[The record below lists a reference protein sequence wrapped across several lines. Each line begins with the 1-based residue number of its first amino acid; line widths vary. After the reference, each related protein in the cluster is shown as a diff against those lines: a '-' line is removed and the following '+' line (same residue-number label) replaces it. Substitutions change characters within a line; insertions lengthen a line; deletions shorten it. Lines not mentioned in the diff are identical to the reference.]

1 MINNHKITSFVP
13 GRLSKARQIIK
24 TTPGM
29 NRKLQREIS
38 NIRRGGNLKEGVQRL
53 FFEAVSVGFQGI
65 VKSTFADLLKVDTAA
80 VATDMIG
87 SDNSGTAHMISSY
100 ESLNNPTY
108 GTELINVKRH
118 VYKVYLHRPTF
129 GKFKEKPH
137 GYTRQTKQ
145 LMSTK
150 RDYLATEDRIELL
163 SSCGFGEALVD
174 IMDYD
179 SFLTIEDSHVL
190 TDCSNAIDEYK
201 KEKKRQLN
209 KSVSSL
215 MDIDNRSQLKR
226 QLALT
231 QRDEIA
237 NDRIYSKVL
246 KYRNVLEIHAENIS
260 YITKLKVHLCSHKR
274 FANCDGKDSGLT
286 TEALYNGIIEDID
299 SVDARSMKRGNLI
312 AKESNVKKQSKH
324 IKKSMRVMPGTRVLN
339 SETVIDNVQV
349 MRTFEFILKPSE
361 AAVIDLTN
369 NFPRGIDLFD
379 LGRCQINESSATTF
393 YIVEAMG
400 DKNARISDIQNP
412 SIRHTGYSP
421 INLKYEIK
429 KEISFI
435 SYNRTKDIPSILI
448 HEGVNRNF
456 EDFDLAESFYPNR
469 RPTLTVPLAKLDING
484 NNPKAKY
491 TLDLDAKTTTTPT
504 ILDRAQNIEK
514 SRFIDLE
521 NAREIEKFVR
531 ETNNNL
537 VESSG
542 DHNKDFY
549 GEDSFLTPVY
559 KEDEFSNND
568 EIIDLD
574 SNEEY

>member
-1 MINNHKITSFVP
+1 MTNSRKITSFVP
-13 GRLSKARQIIK
+13 GRLSKARQMIK
-24 TTPGM
+24 TTPGL
-29 NRKLQREIS
+29 NKKLQREIK
-38 NIRRGGNLKEGVQRL
+38 NIRRGGNLQEGVQRL
-53 FFEAVSVGFQGI
+53 FFEAIGVGFQGI
-65 VKSTFADLLKVDTAA
+65 VKSTFADIVKVDTAA
-80 VATDMIG
+80 IAADMIG
-87 SDNSGTAHMISSY
+87 SDNSGTAHMISGY
-100 ESLNNPTY
+100 ESLDNPTY

-118 VYKVYLHRPTF
+118 VYKVYLNRPTF

-150 RDYLATEDRIELL
+150 RDYLATEDRIALL
-163 SSCGFGEALVD
+163 SNCGFGEALVD

-179 SFLTIEDSHVL
+179 SFLTMEDSHIL
-190 TDCSNAIDEYK
+190 TDCSNKINEYK
-201 KEKKRQLN
+201 KEKRKELS
-209 KSVSSL
+209 KSISSS
-215 MDIDNRSQLKR
+215 IDKGESRSQLKR

-231 QRDEIA
+231 QISEIA
-237 NDRIYSKVL
+237 NDRIYSKML

-274 FANCDGKDSGLT
+274 FANCDGKDSSLT
-286 TEALYNGIIEDID
+286 TEALYNGIINDID
-299 SVDARSMKRGNLI
+299 SVDARSIKKANLI
-312 AKESNVKKQSKH
+312 GQEGKGKAQSKH
-324 IKKSMRVMPGTRVLN
+324 IKKSMLVTPGTRVLN

-361 AAVIDLTN
+361 TAVIDLTN

-393 YIVEAMG
+393 YIVEAVG
-400 DKNARISDIQNP
+400 DQNARISDIKNP

-421 INLKYEIK
+421 IKLRYEIK

-435 SYNRTKDIPSILI
+435 SQNKTKDIPSVLT

-469 RPTLTVPLAKLDING
+469 RPALTVPLSKLDING

-491 TLDLDAKTTTTPT
+491 TLDLDAKTTTKPT
-504 ILDRAQNIEK
+504 ILDRAQSIEK

-521 NAREIEKFVR
+521 NAKELAKFVK
-531 ETNNNL
+531 ETTENL

-549 GEDSFLTPVY
+549 GEDNFLTPVY
-559 KEDEFSNND
+559 TEDEDNE